1 MKQYKVFFTYRMKK
15 ETREAVILVEC
26 PTEAEAA
33 MAAAFYCRMVYH
45 RKAHIK
51 EIKEYAN
58 INK

>member
-1 MKQYKVFFTYRMKK
+1 MNKYEVFFTYRMKK
-15 ETREAVILVEC
+15 ETREAAILVEC

-33 MAAAFYCRMVYH
+33 MAASFYCRMVYD

-51 EIKEYAN
+51 EIKEFAN